1 MKAKEKLQ
9 KRKIRHKKVRASIRG
24 TKIVPRLVVFRS
36 NKFISLQLI
45 DDTSGTSLLQMSD
58 VKIKTLKKNKT
69 ESAHELGK
77 IFAKE
82 AKNKHV
88 KAVVFDRGGYAYHGR
103 VKSAAEGV
111 RAGGLKF

>member
-9 KRKIRHKKVRASIRG
+9 KRKTRHKKVRTSVRG

-45 DDTSGTSLLQMSD
+45 NDDSGVSLLQMSD
-58 VKIKTLKKNKT
+58 TKIKTPKKNKT
-69 ESAHELGK
+69 ESAYELGK
-77 IFAKE
+77 IFAEE

-88 KAVVFDRGGYAYHGR
+88 KTVVFDRGGYAYHGR
-103 VKSAAEGV
+103 VKSVAEGV
-111 RAGGLKF
+111 RKGGLKF